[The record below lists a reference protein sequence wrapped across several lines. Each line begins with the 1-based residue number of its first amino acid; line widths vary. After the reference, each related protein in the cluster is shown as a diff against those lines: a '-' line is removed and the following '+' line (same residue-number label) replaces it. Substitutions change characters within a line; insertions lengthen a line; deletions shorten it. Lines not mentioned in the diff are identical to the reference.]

1 MGVGG
6 VGSSVVGNRTEH
18 TIITPSLIR
27 FHRDEL
33 ARDRGKLIGYMYM
46 PKGRFRRVL
55 ACGMPV
61 LTCRYQVY
69 MHTFFFLENQNSLAC
84 YIHSLL
90 GGVRTALN
98 LTVNC

>member
-33 ARDRGKLIGYMYM
+33 AGGRGKPVGYMYM
-46 PKGRFRRVL
+46 PKG
-55 ACGMPV
+55 
-61 LTCRYQVY
+61 
-69 MHTFFFLENQNSLAC
+69 
-84 YIHSLL
+84 
-90 GGVRTALN
+90 
-98 LTVNC
+98 